1 MSDIQVTGA
10 MHPFEGLPG
19 SQSISSEAL
28 KLPAET
34 LSPTDSERQICRP
47 DCGDTCTLVDLTE
60 ETRSGIHYS
69 KTALEMIRSIG
80 SFSLDD
86 PTRHTLRSATTV
98 KGGSNEASSSCAK
111 AFMLWS
117 DWFKSADMLR
127 DQNAGA
133 QSAHEYDRDYAVYGP
148 DKVFYRK
155 SEIGLDVE
163 MYLNGIPQRVH
174 TASQHITTR
183 WLVRVQY
190 RAAPDVTWRVGVF
203 TTEWR
208 RSGDNW
214 QERNR
219 GSVYQYQGN
228 SPDGCK
234 TKLSRYVEGQKP
246 WSTPRNT

>member
-1 MSDIQVTGA
+1 
-10 MHPFEGLPG
+10 MHPLEGLPG

-117 DWFKSADMLR
+117 DWFKSADMLK

-133 QSAHEYDRDYAVYGP
+133 QSAHEYDRDYAVNGP
-148 DKVFYRK
+148 DKVFYRN
-155 SEIGLDVE
+155 SNRLGRRDVSGWNSTTGAYGLTAYHNSVACPCA
-163 MYLNGIPQRVH
+163 IPSR
-174 TASQHITTR
+174 S
-183 WLVRVQY
+183 
-190 RAAPDVTWRVGVF
+190 
-203 TTEWR
+203 R
-208 RSGDNW
+208 RDLACGSLHHGM
-214 QERNR
+214 EAIR
-219 GSVYQYQGN
+219 GQLAGKEPRFSLSV
-228 SPDGCK
+228 
-234 TKLSRYVEGQKP
+234 
-246 WSTPRNT
+246 PR